1 MTAHKPSMC
10 ESLRSTSNTLKYI
23 FFKAMVK
30 FLPCKTPVLPNHL
43 PSTYSMALSRDR
55 PSAGWEE
62 ALSSSRPSAHAHLKA
77 VCTGPEG
84 KPSNKHTPTPC
95 WKMSQCGNTHTHARS
110 LSSTNPL
117 LRVEPASQTDGSS
130 HTQGKIQSREVAVWA
145 EGTAQ

>member
-1 MTAHKPSMC
+1 VTAHKPSMC

-30 FLPCKTPVLPNHL
+30 FLPCKIPVLPNHL

-95 WKMSQCGNTHTHARS
+95 WKMSQCGNTHARMHARS
-110 LSSTNPL
+110 RVPTLFSEWNLPHRQMGPAIHKEKF
-117 LRVEPASQTDGSS
+117 RVE
-130 HTQGKIQSREVAVWA
+130 K
-145 EGTAQ
+145 